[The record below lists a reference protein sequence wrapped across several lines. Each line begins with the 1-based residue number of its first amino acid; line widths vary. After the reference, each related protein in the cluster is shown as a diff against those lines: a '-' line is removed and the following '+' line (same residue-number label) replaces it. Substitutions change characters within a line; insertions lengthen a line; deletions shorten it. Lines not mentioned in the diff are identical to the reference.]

1 MVTHPK
7 TFTRISRT
15 PDVVGGEPVI
25 AGTRTPVRTI
35 VQYARIYHDNPSMLE
50 TVYPHL
56 TRADIDEALAYYE
69 THRAEIDHYIA
80 LNEDDEDN
88 ENA

>member
-15 PDVVGGEPVI
+15 PGVVGGEPVI

-35 VQYARIYHDNPSMLE
+35 VQYARIYQDNPAMLE

-69 THRAEIDHYIA
+69 AHRAEIDRYIA
-80 LNEDDEDN
+80 KNEDDEDD
-88 ENA
+88 EDA